1 MKLGRRCDE
10 PTALRVA
17 RGEPVKPPPEV
28 DQHLGGDPLTTLPRI
43 CLTQGGRYV
52 LVFTLETQ
60 PFRVRGD
67 PGRLVMA
74 KDTMQ
79 PACDWSHFS
88 APSKPEGRRLV
99 FGVEDERST
108 LDGAVVFVAMELSK
122 SAWLLAAQ
130 GSPSGKTSSHRLESG
145 DIASLLTL
153 LRRLQARER
162 QACGAGDVQL
172 VVGHE
177 AGYDGFWLQ
186 RCLAAD
192 GITCWVMDPGSLQ
205 VNRRARRAKTDRLD
219 AAMLLRALIAWCRGD
234 RAACHMVQVPSVAR
248 EDARRTHRERQR
260 LVAER
265 VQHVNR
271 IKGLLATQ
279 GINDYQPLRRD
290 RSARLEELRTRDGHE
305 LPPRLRREIDRELKR
320 LELVLEQLEV
330 VETERDAAVAEPT
343 ADDADAT
350 KVALLAKLGGIGNE
364 LATVLVR
371 EGLFRSFANRKE
383 VAAYAGLTPMPFA
396 SGERHREQGIS
407 KAGNPL
413 LRKAM
418 VELAWLWLRYQPDSA
433 LARWF
438 AERVGAARGRVRKI
452 AAVALARKLLVALWR
467 YVTAG
472 LMPEGARLKAA

>member
-1 MKLGRRCDE
+1 MH
-10 PTALRVA
+10 
-17 RGEPVKPPPEV
+17 
-28 DQHLGGDPLTTLPRI
+28 Q
-43 CLTQGGRYV
+43 
-52 LVFTLETQ
+52 
-60 PFRVRGD
+60 
-67 PGRLVMA
+67 
-74 KDTMQ
+74 
-79 PACDWSHFS
+79 
-88 APSKPEGRRLV
+88 
-99 FGVEDERST
+99 VESECSV
-108 LDGAVVFVAMELSK
+108 LDGVAVFVAIELSK
-122 SAWLLAAQ
+122 SAWLFAAQ
-130 GSPSGKTSSHRLESG
+130 ASPSGKTSSHRLESG
-145 DIASLLTL
+145 DITGLLTL
-153 LRRLQARER
+153 PRRLQARER
-162 QACGAGDVQL
+162 QACGGGAVQV
-172 VVGHE
+172 VVGYE

-186 RCLAAD
+186 RRLAAE

-260 LVAER
+260 LVVER

-279 GINDYQPLRRD
+279 GIHDYQPLRRD
-290 RSARLEELRTRDGHE
+290 RSARLGEVRTKDGHA
-305 LPPRLRREIDRELKR
+305 LPPRLRREIERELQR
-320 LELVLEQLEV
+320 LELVLEPLEA
-330 VETERDAAVAEPT
+330 ERDTAVAAP
-343 ADDADAT
+343 AVDDADAA
-350 KVALLAKLGGIGNE
+350 KVALLARLGGIGNE

-371 EGLFRSFANRKE
+371 EGLYRSFTNRKE

-418 VELAWLWLRYQPDSA
+418 LELAWLWLRYQPDSA

-438 AERVGAARGRVRKI
+438 TDRVGSVRGRIRKI
-452 AAVALARKLLVALWR
+452 TAVALARKLLVALWR

-472 LMPEGARLKAA
+472 LMPEGARIKAA

>member
-1 MKLGRRCDE
+1 MH
-10 PTALRVA
+10 
-17 RGEPVKPPPEV
+17 
-28 DQHLGGDPLTTLPRI
+28 Q
-43 CLTQGGRYV
+43 
-52 LVFTLETQ
+52 
-60 PFRVRGD
+60 
-67 PGRLVMA
+67 
-74 KDTMQ
+74 
-79 PACDWSHFS
+79 
-88 APSKPEGRRLV
+88 
-99 FGVEDERST
+99 VESECSV
-108 LDGAVVFVAMELSK
+108 LDGVAVFVAIELSK
-122 SAWLLAAQ
+122 SAWLFAAQ
-130 GSPSGKTSSHRLESG
+130 ASPSGKTSSHRLESG
-145 DIASLLTL
+145 DITGLLTL

-162 QACGAGDVQL
+162 QACGGGAVQV
-172 VVGHE
+172 VVGYE

-186 RCLAAD
+186 RRLAAE

-260 LVAER
+260 LVVER

-290 RSARLEELRTRDGHE
+290 RSARLGEVRTKDGHA
-305 LPPRLRREIDRELKR
+305 LPPRLRREIERELQR
-320 LELVLEQLEV
+320 LELVLEPLEA
-330 VETERDAAVAEPT
+330 ERDTAVAAP
-343 ADDADAT
+343 AVDDADAA
-350 KVALLAKLGGIGNE
+350 KVALLARLGGIGNE

-371 EGLFRSFANRKE
+371 EGLYRSFTNRKE

-418 VELAWLWLRYQPDSA
+418 LELAWLWLRYQPDSA

-438 AERVGAARGRVRKI
+438 TDRVGSVRGRIRKI
-452 AAVALARKLLVALWR
+452 TAVALARKLLVALWR

-472 LMPEGARLKAA
+472 LMPEGARIKAA

>member
-1 MKLGRRCDE
+1 
-10 PTALRVA
+10 VA
-17 RGEPVKPPPEV
+17 
-28 DQHLGGDPLTTLPRI
+28 
-43 CLTQGGRYV
+43 
-52 LVFTLETQ
+52 
-60 PFRVRGD
+60 
-67 PGRLVMA
+67 
-74 KDTMQ
+74 
-79 PACDWSHFS
+79 
-88 APSKPEGRRLV
+88 
-99 FGVEDERST
+99 
-108 LDGAVVFVAMELSK
+108 
-122 SAWLLAAQ
+122 
-130 GSPSGKTSSHRLESG
+130 
-145 DIASLLTL
+145 L

-162 QACGAGDVQL
+162 QTYGGGAVQI
-172 VVGHE
+172 VVGYE

-186 RCLAAD
+186 RRLAAE

-279 GINDYQPLRRD
+279 GITDYQPLRRD
-290 RSARLEELRTRDGHE
+290 RSARLGEVRTKDGQA
-305 LPPRLRREIDRELKR
+305 LPPRLRREIERELQR
-320 LELVLEQLEV
+320 LELVLEQLEA
-330 VETERDAAVAEPT
+330 VEAERDAAVAAP
-343 ADDADAT
+343 AVDDADAA
-350 KVALLAKLGGIGNE
+350 KVTLLAKLGGIGNE

-371 EGLFRSFANRKE
+371 EGLYRSFTNRKE

-418 VELAWLWLRYQPDSA
+418 LELAWLWLRCQPDSA

-438 AERVGAARGRVRKI
+438 TDRVGSVRGRIHKI
-452 AAVALARKLLVALWR
+452 TAVARARKLLAALWR

-472 LMPEGARLKAA
+472 LMPEGARVKAA

>member
-1 MKLGRRCDE
+1 MH
-10 PTALRVA
+10 
-17 RGEPVKPPPEV
+17 
-28 DQHLGGDPLTTLPRI
+28 Q
-43 CLTQGGRYV
+43 
-52 LVFTLETQ
+52 
-60 PFRVRGD
+60 
-67 PGRLVMA
+67 
-74 KDTMQ
+74 
-79 PACDWSHFS
+79 
-88 APSKPEGRRLV
+88 
-99 FGVEDERST
+99 VESECSV
-108 LDGAVVFVAMELSK
+108 LDGVAVFVAIELSK
-122 SAWLLAAQ
+122 SAWLFAAQ
-130 GSPSGKTSSHRLESG
+130 ASPSGKTSSHRLESG
-145 DIASLLTL
+145 DITGLLTL

-162 QACGAGDVQL
+162 QACGGGAVQV
-172 VVGHE
+172 VVGYE

-186 RCLAAD
+186 RRLAAE

-260 LVAER
+260 LVVVER

-290 RSARLEELRTRDGHE
+290 RSARLGEVRTKDGHA
-305 LPPRLRREIDRELKR
+305 LPPRLRREIERELQR
-320 LELVLEQLEV
+320 LELVLEQLEA
-330 VETERDAAVAEPT
+330 VEAERDTAVAAP
-343 ADDADAT
+343 AVDDADAA
-350 KVALLAKLGGIGNE
+350 KVALLARLGGIGNE

-371 EGLFRSFANRKE
+371 EGLYRSFTNRKE

-418 VELAWLWLRYQPDSA
+418 LELAWLWLRYQPDSA

-438 AERVGAARGRVRKI
+438 TDRVGSVRGRIRKI
-452 AAVALARKLLVALWR
+452 TAVALARKLLVALWR

-472 LMPEGARLKAA
+472 LMPEGARIKAA

>member
-1 MKLGRRCDE
+1 
-10 PTALRVA
+10 
-17 RGEPVKPPPEV
+17 
-28 DQHLGGDPLTTLPRI
+28 
-43 CLTQGGRYV
+43 
-52 LVFTLETQ
+52 
-60 PFRVRGD
+60 
-67 PGRLVMA
+67 MA

-79 PACDWSHFS
+79 PACAWSHFS
-88 APSKPEGRRLV
+88 APSEPEGRRPV
-99 FGVEDERST
+99 CEVEDERST

-130 GSPSGKTSSHRLESG
+130 GSPSGRTSSHRLESG
-145 DIASLLTL
+145 DIPGLLIL

-162 QACGAGDVQL
+162 QTCGGGDVQI
-172 VVGHE
+172 VVSHE

-186 RCLAAD
+186 RRLAAE
-192 GITCWVMDPGSLQ
+192 GITCWVMDPGSMP

-234 RAACHMVQVPSVAR
+234 HAACHMVQVPSVAR

-290 RSARLEELRTRDGHE
+290 RSARLEELRTREGHE

-330 VETERDAAVAEPT
+330 VETERDAAVAEPA

-438 AERVGAARGRVRKI
+438 TERVGAARGRVRKI
-452 AAVALARKLLVALWR
+452 TAVALARKLLVALWR

-472 LMPEGARLKAA
+472 LMPEGARLKAV